1 MKRETRNAVDFGLKV
16 GDVLEACWGYEANIY
31 NFYEVVG
38 FTKTMIKV
46 RELEKECV
54 EGESNFSMY
63 YGRLVKP
70 VTVGEDRFLSD
81 IIKRKP
87 FNFSRDFDP
96 KYSGVAINSFMFAY
110 PWNGKACDE
119 YNAH

>member
-38 FTKTMIKV
+38 LTKTMIKV
-46 RELEKECV
+46 RELVKTCADEQ
-54 EGESNFSMY
+54 SNYSMY
-63 YGRLVKP
+63 YGTMVKP
-70 VTVGEDRFLSD
+70 VTEGADRFKGNT
-81 IIKRKP
+81 IMRKP

-96 KYSGVAINSFMFAY
+96 KYSGIAINSFMCAY